1 MGWGGNI
8 GGDAGGILERSP
20 GNFVGMDLK
29 LYFTR
34 GGDVLVYFK
43 FIKIL
48 CGPQCNVSL
57 FGLCVVVVMF
67 RLPTRY
73 DW

>member
-1 MGWGGNI
+1 MGGGNI

-20 GNFVGMDLK
+20 GNFVGMGLK
-29 LYFTR
+29 LYVTC
-34 GGDVLVYFK
+34 GGVLVYSK
-43 FIKIL
+43 FIKIPF
-48 CGPQCNVSL
+48 GPQCNVSL